1 MLMQFLNLSEAQD
14 FCDKIHKYLQENC
27 PGYNA
32 GLWQIPIE
40 MYKKFY
46 VSLPKEFVL
55 ELSETGEK
63 DCYEVKE
70 KISVS
75 LKTETDKSS
84 LTVTDT
90 EYKAL
95 KPIVIASETKQT
107 S

>member
-1 MLMQFLNLSEAQD
+1 MLMVFDYIEEAQEL
-14 FCDKIHKYLQENC
+14 CDKIHKYLQENC

-63 DCYEVKE
+63 DCYETKE
-70 KISVS
+70 KISVT
-75 LKTETDKSS
+75 LKTVTDKSS
-84 LTVTDT
+84 KIVIDT
-90 EYKAL
+90 EYKDL
-95 KPIVIASETKQT
+95 LPKEEIIK
-107 S
+107 